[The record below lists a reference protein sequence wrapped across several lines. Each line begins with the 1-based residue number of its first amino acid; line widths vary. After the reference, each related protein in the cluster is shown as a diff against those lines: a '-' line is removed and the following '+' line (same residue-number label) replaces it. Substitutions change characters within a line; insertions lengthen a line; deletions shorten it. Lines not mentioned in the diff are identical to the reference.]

1 MNNQLEETLRDNF
14 YIFRRNEKRNILQI
28 EVPVFSRSVD
38 MVEYDSLNNTLT
50 AIEFKISDWKRAIS
64 QLKNVEIC
72 FDYLVLCIPKPK
84 TQKCIDVIIDAC
96 SQDGIGLFMWEISKN
111 TFSHDCIEIQR
122 HDIWNIQKNRIID
135 YLSMMEGTN
144 V

>member
-84 TQKCIDVIIDAC
+84 TQKSMETPGAC
-96 SQDGIGLFMWEISKN
+96 SACSI
-111 TFSHDCIEIQR
+111 
-122 HDIWNIQKNRIID
+122 
-135 YLSMMEGTN
+135 
-144 V
+144 